1 MSEPVFRLARPG
13 EGPAITAFINE
24 HFDMRLPLL
33 NRPELYE
40 YYFAGHGGA
49 PHFAVAEADGRL
61 LSAAGY
67 IPAAKAPGADVWV
80 SIWVA
85 ARGHNGVG
93 LELMDA
99 LPGLLG
105 AQVLA
110 CNNIRENT
118 CKLYHFLGW
127 QAERLRHYYRLGRPG
142 AGGWTLAQPG
152 AAEPLPVGG
161 DLTLEP
167 VPGAEALAALGLPPS
182 PHTPRKDLW
191 YLQRRYFAFPYFRY
205 DVWAAREQGRLLAY
219 AVTRTVSAADT
230 GCAPVLRLVDFIGA
244 DEVLP
249 RLGRALDALL
259 QRSGAEYLDCY
270 NAGIAPS
277 VWQSAGL
284 RERLPGDGVVIPN
297 YLTPPLHDN
306 TEYFYFTNRPE
317 NFVLFKADGDQDRP
331 NLE

>member
-167 VPGAEALAALGLPPS
+167 VPGAEALVFGQADRLHTRAEILGGQLFAGAVRAGVVHQIEDQVRPFALGQ
-182 PHTPRKDLW
+182 D
-191 YLQRRYFAFPYFRY
+191 
-205 DVWAAREQGRLLAY
+205 AAHRGANLVKSVIADD
-219 AVTRTVSAADT
+219 TGADT
-230 GCAPVLRLVDFIGA
+230 GHRRVSLR
-244 DEVLP
+244 
-249 RLGRALDALL
+249 
-259 QRSGAEYLDCY
+259 AEYYRYTIPCLPPCRKRIQRAADKKAAPFCGKGAAIGCSVF
-270 NAGIAPS
+270 AGVTPG
-277 VWQSAGL
+277 W
-284 RERLPGDGVVIPN
+284 LPARRGW
-297 YLTPPLHDN
+297 L
-306 TEYFYFTNRPE
+306 
-317 NFVLFKADGDQDRP
+317 
-331 NLE
+331 

>member
-110 CNNIRENT
+110 RSE
-118 CKLYHFLGW
+118 
-127 QAERLRHYYRLGRPG
+127 ERR
-142 AGGWTLAQPG
+142 
-152 AAEPLPVGG
+152 V
-161 DLTLEP
+161 
-167 VPGAEALAALGLPPS
+167 
-182 PHTPRKDLW
+182 
-191 YLQRRYFAFPYFRY
+191 
-205 DVWAAREQGRLLAY
+205 
-219 AVTRTVSAADT
+219 
-230 GCAPVLRLVDFIGA
+230 
-244 DEVLP
+244 
-249 RLGRALDALL
+249 
-259 QRSGAEYLDCY
+259 
-270 NAGIAPS
+270 
-277 VWQSAGL
+277 
-284 RERLPGDGVVIPN
+284 RERV
-297 YLTPPLHDN
+297 
-306 TEYFYFTNRPE
+306 
-317 NFVLFKADGDQDRP
+317 
-331 NLE
+331 